1 MITAKAFAGKHYAVY
16 GLARSGLATVEA
28 LLASG
33 AKVTAWDAKE
43 EARAQARPAGPPSRI
58 ADLDDADLAQFDS
71 LVVTPGLPLNRHP
84 IAQRARDAGVE
95 IIGDIELFARA
106 RPELPPHKV
115 VGITGTNGK
124 STTTALVHHILKTAG
139 VPTTMGGNI
148 GLPILAQD
156 PLPEGGVYV
165 LELSSYQIDLTQSLD
180 CDVAVLLNITPDHLD
195 RYESFEAYA
204 ASKARLFEMQSTEH
218 VARHLPTTTRRCD
231 DRHRAIAAS
240 MPSTTGSSSDD
251 GDLRSEQTR
260 LAGLQGP
267 HNAQNAAAA
276 IAVCQA
282 LGHRLTSRSNEGL
295 RTYPGLPHRM
305 ERIRE
310 KDGVTFVND
319 SKATN
324 PTATA
329 PALAAFEHIRW
340 ICGGQAKTDNLD
352 ECAPHL
358 RPCRARPI
366 PLAKRA
372 NCSLRSCRRTW
383 LWHSAKRSS
392 ARWARRLRRRSA
404 GDTVLLS
411 PACASFD
418 QFRDFEDRGDQFRRS
433 GGGVMIKSIS
443 GQIKAK
449 AALMDP
455 SHYGRSDT
463 SALGRWFWEID
474 KVLLLLV
481 TRADRD
487 RPDRGRRRLARRRR
501 SAIRAA
507 TSASTSF
514 IISGASSRGSR
525 SAFR

>member
-1 MITAKAFAGKHYAVY
+1 MITARAFAGKRYAVY
-16 GLARSGLATVEA
+16 GLARSGLATVHA

-33 AKVTAWDAKE
+33 ASVTAWDAKE
-43 EARAQARPAGPPSRI
+43 EARNQILRGTGRWQHEVLTEGQSSPSQPPLHHPSDGPPPRAGEDLVI
-58 ADLDDADLAQFDS
+58 ADLDTADLTPFDS
-71 LVVTPGLPLNRHP
+71 LVVTPGLPLNRHH
-84 IAQRARDAGVE
+84 IAKRAREAGVE

-139 VPTTMGGNI
+139 VPATMGGNI

-204 ASKARLFEMQSTEH
+204 ASKARLFDMQSFAHHALLASQDKPSEAIGRD
-218 VARHLPTTTRRCD
+218 VFSRHFNDRLGPEYQEAFADEITNQSQYPT
-231 DRHRAIAAS
+231 
-240 MPSTTGSSSDD
+240 
-251 GDLRSEQTR
+251 
-260 LAGLQGP
+260 LQGP
-267 HNAQNAAAA
+267 HNAQNIAAATMCC
-276 IAVCQA
+276 ILLGIDRNLIEQA
-282 LGHRLTSRSNEGL
+282 L

-310 KDGVTFVND
+310 RAGVLFVND

-329 PALAAFEHIRW
+329 PALAAFDKIRW

-352 ECAPHL
+352 ECAPYFGHVRTAYTIGEAAAL
-358 RPCRARPI
+358 FEKLLSPHI
-366 PLAKRA
+366 HVK
-372 NCSLRSCRRTW
+372 NCGKLDAAV
-383 LWHSAKRSS
+383 HA
-392 ARWARRLRRRSA
+392 AAADAEA

-418 QFRDFEDRGDQFRRS
+418 QFRDFEDRGDQFRR
-433 GGGVMIKSIS
+433 
-443 GQIKAK
+443 
-449 AALMDP
+449 
-455 SHYGRSDT
+455 
-463 SALGRWFWEID
+463 
-474 KVLLLLV
+474 LV
-481 TRADRD
+481 ED
-487 RPDRGRRRLARRRR
+487 L
-501 SAIRAA
+501 
-507 TSASTSF
+507 
-514 IISGASSRGSR
+514 
-525 SAFR
+525 